1 MKRVR
6 SSKPTLSY
14 MDVSSTKRLCKKT
27 IPLCL
32 PTSTSPSASISIS
45 TRESQDANDDFL
57 DADDMDDIVDTDL
70 LHQDDSEQSQ
80 YTKRKLN
87 ASENWSNI
95 REQLVS
101 SAARTLISIYMK
113 TTRGH

>member
-1 MKRVR
+1 
-6 SSKPTLSY
+6 
-14 MDVSSTKRLCKKT
+14 
-27 IPLCL
+27 
-32 PTSTSPSASISIS
+32 
-45 TRESQDANDDFL
+45 
-57 DADDMDDIVDTDL
+57 MDDIVDTDL

-101 SAARTLISIYMK
+101 SAVESSVPYSP
-113 TTRGH
+113 GNSH